1 MPSNMVRPV
10 LNLRNVDL
18 NLLVALDA
26 LLAER
31 SVTGAGRRIGLSQ
44 SAMSAA
50 LARLRIVFRDPLLVR
65 SGRNL
70 VLTQR
75 AEELIIRFARFL
87 AALSRRFQKAPNLT
101 RSLPRAASQSARPT
115 MQRSCCLYPSC
126 AGFWSKHPMLQFIS
140 CRDQRRRPS
149 AEDRPGRH
157 GYRAA

>member
-1 MPSNMVRPV
+1 MVRPV

-31 SVTGAGRRIGLSQ
+31 SVSGAGRRIGLSQ

-75 AEELIIRFARFL
+75 AEELIIPVREI
-87 AALSRRFQKAPNLT
+87 LSRVEQTISEGPQFDPLT
-101 RSLPRAASQSARPT
+101 ASRSLLNQRVRLCNARAACTLRAQAFG
-115 MQRSCCLYPSC
+115 RSTQCYNSYP
-126 AGFWSKHPMLQFIS
+126 AEI
-140 CRDQRRRPS
+140 QRRRPS

>member
-18 NLLVALDA
+18 NLLVALD
-26 LLAER
+26 LAER
-31 SVTGAGRRIGLSQ
+31 IVSGAGRRIGLIQ

-75 AEELIIRFARFL
+75 AEELIISVREI
-87 AALSRRFQKAPNLT
+87 LSRVEQTISEGPQFDPLTASRSFSISASDYATLVLLVPFVRRLLVEAPNVT
-101 RSLPRAASQSARPT
+101 IHILPRLETSPK
-115 MQRSCCLYPSC
+115 C
-126 AGFWSKHPMLQFIS
+126 
-140 CRDQRRRPS
+140 
-149 AEDRPGRH
+149 
-157 GYRAA
+157 